1 MINILLIDAFSD
13 LAYIMYE
20 LGSYILP
27 FYPNHI

>member
-20 LGSYILP
+20 LGSFSLP
-27 FYPNHI
+27 LYPNNI

>member
-27 FYPNHI
+27 LYPNNI

>member
-20 LGSYILP
+20 LGSFVLP
-27 FYPNHI
+27 LYPNKI

>member
-1 MINILLIDAFSD
+1 MLNILLIDAFSD

-27 FYPNHI
+27 LYPNNI

>member
-20 LGSYILP
+20 LGSFVLP
-27 FYPNHI
+27 LYPYNI

>member
-20 LGSYILP
+20 PASFLLP
-27 FYPNHI
+27 LYPNNI